1 VLSIPDE
8 AMDGSQ
14 QGSGENC
21 ESRNTNDQKAEA
33 EEGEDESESSS
44 SSPFGS
50 VRDDDDDDG
59 GDDDSLRRKEGEEEE
74 KGASSTSS
82 SSSTTESDDE
92 LEVMGMVSL
101 EQQLEQF
108 RIQWRK
114 EMRGSEDE
122 GSPNGRDEAVHKEK
136 EKEQEALF
144 LYRQGVR
151 EEKRGNMYSA
161 VMMYRRAM
169 QLVPDIESRV
179 PELRDMKRSYRRRR
193 RASSGGSTSE
203 PDGGGGGGCGG
214 GGGGGGGVGD
224 NDDDAKEQQKAE
236 GDEKKRQEKPL
247 NGQETIIEEETTAF
261 GAASGENEN
270 CFTIPDSDDFGQKD
284 DLCLSVTN
292 PKPLPA
298 DASSETLEPE
308 DVIPPGVTLVEHI
321 TAKRLKSSDPTDK
334 LACKP
339 GVKPPDGSI
348 HFSHLPPEIVV
359 YILRWVVSDE
369 CDVRSLERVSAVCRG
384 FYLFARDK
392 DLWKLLCQKMW
403 TLDCAN
409 PKTLGYSSYRQ
420 MYLRRPHPVFD
431 GIYIAKTSYIRQGD
445 QSLGNSYRHW
455 QLVEYFRYIRLF
467 SDGFMFM
474 LTTCDDPMTTIP
486 KIKSRTTKYPGLLTG
501 YYRSIDCDDGKE
513 RLCAVLSRTQT
524 TIIAPSRRQRRGANA
539 QHADADD
546 RSFHMELEML
556 LSGKKRL
563 HSHLKWRSFSVHS
576 VSRASGETNVSEF
589 DLTNNGYPDLYF
601 SRVKSY
607 ALSSAKPLQ
616 L

>member
-1 VLSIPDE
+1 
-8 AMDGSQ
+8 MDGSQ

-21 ESRNTNDQKAEA
+21 ESRETNDQKAEA
-33 EEGEDESESSS
+33 EEGEEESESSS
-44 SSPFGS
+44 SSLFGS
-50 VRDDDDDDG
+50 VRDDDDDD
-59 GDDDSLRRKEGEEEE
+59 DEDDSLQRMEGKEEEN
-74 KGASSTSS
+74 GASST
-82 SSSTTESDDE
+82 SSTTESDDE
-92 LEVMGMVSL
+92 LEVMGIVSL

-122 GSPNGRDEAVHKEK
+122 GSPNGRDEAVHQEK

-169 QLVPDIESRV
+169 QLIPDIESRV

-203 PDGGGGGGCGG
+203 PDGAK
-214 GGGGGGGVGD
+214 D
-224 NDDDAKEQQKAE
+224 AADAKDADKDAKDGEKAE
-236 GDEKKRQEKPL
+236 TGEKRQEKKPH
-247 NGQETIIEEETTAF
+247 NGGQETIVEEETTTAF
-261 GAASGENEN
+261 GAAASGENEN

-284 DLCLSVTN
+284 DLCLSVTSR
-292 PKPLPA
+292 KSLHA
-298 DASSETLEPE
+298 DVSCENLELE
-308 DVIPPGVTLVEHI
+308 DVIPPGVTLIEHI
-321 TAKRLKSSDPTDK
+321 TAKRLKSPDPTDK
-334 LACKP
+334 LACRP
-339 GVKPPDGSI
+339 DATPPDGSI

-403 TLDCAN
+403 TLECTS

-513 RLCAVLSRTQT
+513 RLSAILSRTQT

-563 HSHLKWRSFSVHS
+563 HPHLKWRSFSVHS

-607 ALSSAKPLQ
+607 ALSSSKPLQ